1 MSVQFLKNRIFW
13 LNVSFWIL
21 FFSYKFYDYTNF
33 MSAERAF
40 VQIGLPMFFHIL
52 LSYTH
57 YFFILPNLLRDK
69 KLLPYLAKL
78 LPTLAIIMSLS
89 IMAENEILSRY
100 STSGYYQSVGFVRLV
115 STLWDHLS
123 FMIFTGMI
131 KFAVDWFELENRKKE
146 LENQKLNAELKFL
159 KAQINPHFLF
169 NTLHNLNYLTQAK
182 KDEATEVVI
191 KLSNI
196 MRYMLR
202 ESDKKLVPIAREIAY
217 VKDYLDLEKIRL
229 NNEFRIDVDTSNLD
243 DSIDIAPLILMP
255 FIENAFKHGIS
266 DKYPDSWLDFKM
278 NSSKDA
284 VEMRIENSI
293 SEPNNERLQSGFG
306 LVNVKKRL
314 ELSYPDQHE
323 LSISNTGEVF
333 SVHLVLKRSV

>member
-1 MSVQFLKNRIFW
+1 MNGKFLQNRIFW
-13 LNVSFWIL
+13 LNVSFWVL
-21 FFSYKFYDYTNF
+21 FFSYKFYDYTNHL
-33 MSAERAF
+33 APERAF
-40 VQIGLPMFFHIL
+40 VYIGLPMVFHIL

-57 YFFILPNLLRDK
+57 YFFILPNFLRDK
-69 KLLPYLAKL
+69 KVIPYLIKL
-78 LPTLAIIMSLS
+78 IPTLGVIVFISML
-89 IMAENEILSRY
+89 AENEVLSKY
-100 STSGYYQSVGFVRLV
+100 TTSDYYESFGLVRWVSSV
-115 STLWDHLS
+115 WDHLS

-131 KFAVDWFELENRKKE
+131 KFAADWFELENRKKE

-182 KDEATEVVI
+182 KEEATEVVI

-196 MRYMLR
+196 MRYMLQ
-202 ESDKKLVPIAREIAY
+202 ESDKKRVPISKEIEY

-229 NNEFRIDVDTSNLD
+229 NNEFRMDFDTSALD
-243 DSIDIAPLILMP
+243 ESIEIAPLILMP

-278 NSSKDA
+278 ASTKEE
-284 VEMRIENSI
+284 VTMKVENSI
-293 SEPNNERLQSGFG
+293 AEPINENLQSGFG
-306 LVNVKKRL
+306 LINVKKRL

-323 LSISNTGEVF
+323 LNISNRGEVF
-333 SVHLVLKRSV
+333 SVHLTLKRSA